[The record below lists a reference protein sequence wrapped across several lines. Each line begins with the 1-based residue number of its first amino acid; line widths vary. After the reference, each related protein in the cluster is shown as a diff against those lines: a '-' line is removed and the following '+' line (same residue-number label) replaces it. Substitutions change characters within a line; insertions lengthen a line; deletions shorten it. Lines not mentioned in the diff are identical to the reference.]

1 MKEAKTYEEL
11 YNALNEMKTDL
22 ESDETIESVDMT
34 LDVRKLRNLALKYSG
49 YINGKS

>member
-11 YNALNEMKTDL
+11 YNALYEMKTDL

-34 LDVRKLRNLALKYSG
+34 LDVRRSKNCVLKYSRH
-49 YINGKS
+49 IN